1 MLQFLGGSPATRGPR
16 HDEAQASDGPRGEAA
31 APAPSDDATAGVP
44 TIDPSPVG
52 GVEWLPRPAP
62 HRWI

>member
-16 HDEAQASDGPRGEAA
+16 HDEQADADGRRGGSMAPQAADVPEAE
-31 APAPSDDATAGVP
+31 AP
-44 TIDPSPVG
+44 ILDPSPVG
-52 GVEWLPRPAP
+52 GVEWLQRPAP